1 MTIEFIAYNR
11 TTQGTGASRRLR
23 RSGRVPGIVY
33 GAHKDAVAIEL
44 DHNALYYALQEEAF
58 HASVLTMSLDGKKEP
73 VLLRDYQ
80 MHPFKQQVQH
90 IDFQRVAKG
99 EKIHMKVP
107 LHFSG
112 EEVAPGV
119 KLQGGKISHVVLELD
134 IACLPEKLPEFI
146 AVDLSGLS
154 AGQSVHIADLALPD
168 GVESVALRH
177 GDNAVIALCM
187 APRGGGS
194 ADDEGAAEAGEAPA
208 AE

>member
-1 MTIEFIAYNR
+1 MTIEFTAFNR

-23 RSGRVPGIVY
+23 RTGKVPGIVY
-33 GAHKDAVAIEL
+33 GGHKDAVAIEL

-58 HASVLTMSLDGKKEP
+58 HASVLTMSLDGSKEP

-80 MHPFKQQVQH
+80 MHPFRQQVLH

-99 EKIHMKVP
+99 EKIHMRVP

-112 EEVAPGV
+112 EELSPGI
-119 KLQGGKISHVVLELD
+119 KLQGGKISHVTLELD
-134 IACLPEKLPEFI
+134 VLCLPEQLPEFI

-154 AGQSVHIADLALPD
+154 AGQSVHIADLQLPQ
-168 GVESVALRH
+168 GVESTALRH
-177 GDNAVIALCM
+177 GDNAVVAVCM
-187 APRGGGS
+187 SPRGG
-194 ADDEGAAEAGEAPA
+194 AADEGAAEGGEAA

>member
-1 MTIEFIAYNR
+1 MTIEFIAFNR

-23 RSGRVPGIVY
+23 RTGKVPGIVY
-33 GAHKDAVAIEL
+33 GGHKDAVAIEL

-58 HASVLTMSLDGKKEP
+58 HASVLTMSLDGNKEP

-80 MHPFKQQVQH
+80 MHPFKQQVVH
-90 IDFQRVAKG
+90 IDFQRVAAG

-112 EEVAPGV
+112 EDICPGV

-134 IACLPEKLPEFI
+134 VACLPEKLPEFI

-154 AGQSVHIADLALPD
+154 AGQSVHLADLKLPD
-168 GVESVALRH
+168 GVESTALRH
-177 GDNAVIALCM
+177 GDNAVVALCM
-187 APRGGGS
+187 SPRGG
-194 ADDEGAAEAGEAPA
+194 AADEGEAAAAGGEAAAE
-208 AE
+208 